1 VSFYVSTATYFLL
14 HCDEWDRVVAL
25 SRHKFVTGATLLQLV
40 KHRELVSSSLTC
52 GVVRVVHI
60 FQLHVFMFL
69 APCCDVPYVLKLSSL
84 KQIALFF
91 VFCLLVFCFLLFFV
105 VVVLFVYLFCFV
117 FVFFLL
123 FFLLFFLV
131 FVFALFLFLFVCLF
145 VFSLFFLVF
154 FNF

>member
-1 VSFYVSTATYFLL
+1 MSFYVSTATYFLL

-52 GVVRVVHI
+52 GAVRVVHI

-84 KQIALFF
+84 KQIVLFF
-91 VFCLLVFCFLLFFV
+91 VFCFLLFFV
-105 VVVLFVYLFCFV
+105 VFCCCCFVCLFVLLCFCFFFVVFFAVFSCFCFCFV
-117 FVFFLL
+117 SV
-123 FFLLFFLV
+123 
-131 FVFALFLFLFVCLF
+131 FVCLF